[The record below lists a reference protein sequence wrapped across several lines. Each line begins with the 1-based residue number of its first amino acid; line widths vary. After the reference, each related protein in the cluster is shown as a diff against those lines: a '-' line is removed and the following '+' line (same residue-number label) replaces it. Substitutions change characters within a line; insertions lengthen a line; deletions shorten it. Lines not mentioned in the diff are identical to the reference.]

1 MADFGEKSLAGRVL
15 KSDLDAYGALIQDN
29 QTSVFNVCY
38 RILGNRQ
45 EAEDLTQEAFIR
57 AYQKL
62 SRYDPSRPFGP
73 WMRTLAANLCFN
85 HIKKGQL
92 DRVPLEDE
100 KDQIKGKCSNN
111 PENLLEM
118 SQEHQVLY
126 QALWKLPD
134 NQRIALELRHFQG
147 LSYQDMAEVLHLP
160 LNTVR
165 SHLYRG
171 RQNLAEIL
179 KEEVYEKSNQ
189 SPRSG
194 PVSGFDRPGFGE
206 ISCPGN
212 PGSSGW
218 MSCLPGRTGPSKS
231 AYHPPGKPA

>member
-1 MADFGEKSLAGRVL
+1 MTDSGESGLAGRVL
-15 KSDLDAYGALIQDN
+15 KGDLNAYGALIQEH

-38 RILGNRQ
+38 RITGNRQ

-57 AYQKL
+57 AFRKL
-62 SRYDPSRPFGP
+62 SKYDSSRPFGP
-73 WMRTLAANLCFN
+73 WMRTLAANLCYN
-85 HIKKGQL
+85 HLKKARLQ
-92 DRVPLEDE
+92 RVQLEDE
-100 KDQIKGKCSNN
+100 KDQIMDKPSND
-111 PENLLEM
+111 PENMLEI

-147 LSYQDMAEVLHLP
+147 LSYQDMADTLSLP

-179 KEEVYEKSNQ
+179 KEEVYE
-189 SPRSG
+189 R
-194 PVSGFDRPGFGE
+194 
-206 ISCPGN
+206 
-212 PGSSGW
+212 
-218 MSCLPGRTGPSKS
+218 
-231 AYHPPGKPA
+231 